1 VPTYEATR
9 ELLAPVHDV
18 WAFVAEPFHL
28 PDWWPGVSGVQPDRR
43 GTAAGARWQVMGD
56 GTPTLLRRA
65 RATDTLVVHEAREDQ
80 RFAFELVG
88 QKLDVELDLAEAGPA
103 RTKASIVVSAPMF
116 AGLFRSPARQALDR
130 LHALVQTGLED
141 L

>member
-1 VPTYEATR
+1 MPTYEAKR

-28 PDWWPGVSGVQPDRR
+28 PDWWPGLSGVQPDRR
-43 GTAAGARWQVMGD
+43 GVAVGARWQVFGD

-65 RATDTLVVHEAREDQ
+65 RESDTLVVHAAESNR

-88 QKLDVELDLAEAGPA
+88 QKLEVELELAGAGPD
-103 RTKASIVVSAPMF
+103 RTKASIFVSTSMF
-116 AGLFRSPARQALDR
+116 AGLFHSPARQALDR
-130 LHALVQTGLED
+130 LHALVQTGVED

>member
-1 VPTYEATR
+1 MPTYEAKR

-28 PDWWPGVSGVQPDRR
+28 PDWWPGISGVQPDRR
-43 GTAAGARWQVMGD
+43 GTAAGARWQVLGD

-65 RATDTLVVHEAREDQ
+65 RATDVLVIHEAREN
-80 RFAFELVG
+80 RRLAFELVG
-88 QKLDVELDLAEAGPA
+88 QKLDVELELAESGPA
-103 RTKASIVVSAPMF
+103 RTTASLVVSAPMF
-116 AGLFRSPARQALDR
+116 AGLFQSPARKALDR
-130 LHALVQTGLED
+130 LHALVQTGVED